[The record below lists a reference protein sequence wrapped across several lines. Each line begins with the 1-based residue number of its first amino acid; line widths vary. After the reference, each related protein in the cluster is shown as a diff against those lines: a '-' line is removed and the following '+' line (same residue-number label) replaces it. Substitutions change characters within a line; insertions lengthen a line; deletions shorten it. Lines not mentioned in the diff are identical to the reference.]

1 MLKTSFYNK
10 KFTLEKVIALLF
22 FLGVFFIPFSSFEG
36 LSFLGEFKKEA
47 SFFFFIIVF
56 FLLLIAVF
64 FSQKIRIPFKNPLF
78 LLLLII
84 VLWFFLSTLLNTH
97 NIIHYDFKY
106 TSGVK
111 RFIRQYAVL
120 ILSSVILLVTYYNVM
135 SRYTN
140 VELFNKIRKVFL
152 ASLLVVFAYGFIEI
166 LIVHFKINILRSTL
180 LLFDYFPFVDVYI
193 HPNGERI
200 SSVTYEPPALATYLL
215 TISGWMF
222 SYIITEKGLKR
233 FIPSIMVL
241 ILALFSGSRAGLV
254 IIGVQVLVFLLLLY
268 KNKKYHQL
276 LLRLAMGFALIT
288 LIIGIIKGPEIVEYL
303 KEKITS
309 FEINDNMHAVSNKSR
324 FGIQYALFQVFLD
337 NPISGVGYGQQTYE
351 MIKNLPPWSTYNNW
365 EFKIKYLNPEHPSFP
380 PGYNLF
386 VRILAE
392 SGIIG
397 FVLFSSWILFILYTC
412 FSFFKLKNQDS
423 IFATVIFISMIGFI
437 MNWFKMDTIRIFGF
451 WINFAL
457 LLILTR
463 NTKFKIDKR

>member
-1 MLKTSFYNK
+1 LKSSSYNNK
-10 KFTLEKVIALLF
+10 LTLEKVTALLF

-47 SFFFFIIVF
+47 SFFFFILV
-56 FLLLIAVF
+56 FLLLLINVF

-78 LLLLII
+78 LLLLAII
-84 VLWFFLSTLLNTH
+84 LWFFVATLLNTH
-97 NIIHYDFKY
+97 NIIDYNFKY
-106 TSGVK
+106 TSGIN

-120 ILSSVILLVTYYNVM
+120 ILSSFVLLLSYYNVM

-140 VELFNKIRKVFL
+140 VAIFNKIRKIFL
-152 ASLLVVFAYGFIEI
+152 ASLLMVFAYGFIEI
-166 LIVHFKINILRSTL
+166 LIIKFKINALKSILE
-180 LLFDYFPFVDVYI
+180 LFDYFPFTNVYLD
-193 HPNGERI
+193 PKGERI
-200 SSVTYEPPALATYLL
+200 SSVTYEPPALASYLL

-222 SYIITEKGLKR
+222 SYIVTEKGLKR
-233 FIPSIMVL
+233 FIPSIMIL

-254 IIGVQVLVFLLLLY
+254 IIITQVIVFILLLFY
-268 KNKKYHQL
+268 NKKYHLL
-276 LLRLAMGFALIT
+276 LLRLITGFALIT
-288 LIIGIIKGPEIVEYL
+288 LLIGIIKGPEIADYL

-309 FEINDNMHAVSNKSR
+309 FGINNNTHAVSNKSR

-337 NPISGVGYGQQTYE
+337 HPISGVGYGQQTYE
-351 MIKNLPPWSTYNNW
+351 MIKNLPPWSTSNNW
-365 EFKIKYLNPEHPSFP
+365 EFKIKYLNPEHPAFP

-392 SGIIG
+392 TGIIG

-412 FSFFKLKNQDS
+412 FSLFKLKNKDS
-423 IFATVIFISMIGFI
+423 IFAMVLFISIIGFI
-437 MNWFKMDTIRIFGF
+437 MNWFKTDTIRVFGF

-463 NTKFKIDKR
+463 KIKYKIDKK

>member
-1 MLKTSFYNK
+1 MLKISFYNK

-56 FLLLIAVF
+56 LLLLIAVL

-84 VLWFFLSTLLNTH
+84 VFWFFISTLLNTH
-97 NIIHYDFKY
+97 NIIHYNFKY
-106 TSGVK
+106 TSGVN

-120 ILSSVILLVTYYNVM
+120 ILSSIILLVTYYNVM

-140 VELFNKIRKVFL
+140 VEIFNKIRKVFL

-166 LIVHFKINILRSTL
+166 LIVKFNIKALRSAL
-180 LLFDYFPFVDVYI
+180 LLFDYFPFTSVYI
-193 HPNGERI
+193 DPNGERI

-233 FIPSIMVL
+233 FIPSIIIL
-241 ILALFSGSRAGLV
+241 ILALFSGSRSGLI

-268 KNKKYHQL
+268 KIKKYHQL
-276 LLRLAMGFALIT
+276 LLRLATSFALIT
-288 LIIGIIKGPEIVEYL
+288 LIIGIIKGPEISDYL

-309 FEINDNMHAVSNKSR
+309 FKIYDSTHAVSNKSR
-324 FGIQYALFQVFLD
+324 FGIQYALFQVFID

-365 EFKIKYLNPEHPSFP
+365 EFKIKYLNPEHPAFP

-386 VRILAE
+386 IRILAE
-392 SGIIG
+392 TGVVG
-397 FVLFSSWILFILYTC
+397 FVLFTSWILFILHTC
-412 FSFFKLKNQDS
+412 FSLFKLKNQDS
-423 IFATVIFISMIGFI
+423 ILAMVLLISMVGFI
-437 MNWFKMDTIRIFGF
+437 MNWLRYSTI
-451 WINFAL
+451 
-457 LLILTR
+457 
-463 NTKFKIDKR
+463 